1 MQHSDALIQDPVPGT
16 NTVRFCGDVLTFTLT
31 VPSGMKGSAWIRT
44 KNIGHAAVTRAE
56 IIRSVHLRGNTLGRD
71 WFDTAM
77 RRVSENRFEIRLA
90 LCEVGHFEAKC
101 FFLQEAKLTG
111 LAAPEPTPA

>member
-44 KNIGHAAVTRAE
+44 NIGHAAVTRTE
-56 IIRSVHLRGNTLGRD
+56 IIRSVHLQETPLGGTGSTSPCAGSPR
-71 WFDTAM
+71 T
-77 RRVSENRFEIRLA
+77 VS
-90 LCEVGHFEAKC
+90 K
-101 FFLQEAKLTG
+101 
-111 LAAPEPTPA
+111 